1 MSIVIT
7 SLGDVM
13 TLSPQNNLLCW
24 EHEGQMEVDFDDDRL
39 DRLETDRDYNAGFER
54 AIVKGFRKVMQVI
67 RSAPDERD
75 FYALK
80 SLHFEKLEGAR
91 AHERSMKINKQWRLI
106 IELNGEAPNKRVR
119 VKAIEDY
126 H

>member
-1 MSIVIT
+1 
-7 SLGDVM
+7 
-13 TLSPQNNLLCW
+13 
-24 EHEGQMEVDFDDDRL
+24 VDFEDDRL
-39 DRLETDRDYNAGFER
+39 DRLEIDSDYDAGFER
-54 AIVKGFRKVMQVI
+54 AVVRGYRKLMQVI

-91 AHERSMKINKQWRLI
+91 SHERSMRINKRWRLI
-106 IELNGEAPNKRVR
+106 VELKGTPPDKRVL
-119 VKAIEDY
+119 VKVIEDY

>member
-1 MSIVIT
+1 
-7 SLGDVM
+7 
-13 TLSPQNNLLCW
+13 
-24 EHEGQMEVDFDDDRL
+24 MEVDFDDERL
-39 DRLETDRDYNAGFER
+39 DRLETDRSFDAGFGRE
-54 AIVKGFRKVMQVI
+54 IVKGFRKLMQVI
-67 RSAPDERD
+67 RNAPDERD

-80 SLHFEKLEGAR
+80 SLHFEKLEGDR

-106 IELNGEAPNKRVR
+106 LELKGNAPNKRVL

>member
-1 MSIVIT
+1 
-7 SLGDVM
+7 
-13 TLSPQNNLLCW
+13 
-24 EHEGQMEVDFDDDRL
+24 MEVDFDDEQL
-39 DRLETDRDYNAGFER
+39 DRLETDRDYDAGFGREVVR
-54 AIVKGFRKVMQVI
+54 SFRKLMQII
-67 RSAPDERD
+67 RGAPDERD

-80 SLHFEKLEGAR
+80 GLHFEKLEGAR

-106 IELNGEAPNKRVR
+106 LELRGQAPNKRVL

>member
-1 MSIVIT
+1 
-7 SLGDVM
+7 
-13 TLSPQNNLLCW
+13 
-24 EHEGQMEVDFDDDRL
+24 MEVDFADERL
-39 DRLETDRDYNAGFER
+39 NRLENDRSYDAGFGREVVR
-54 AIVKGFRKVMQVI
+54 GFRKLMQII
-67 RSAPDERD
+67 RGAPDERD

-80 SLHFEKLEGAR
+80 GLHFEKLEGDR

-106 IELNGEAPNKRVR
+106 VELSGTAPNKRVL

>member
-1 MSIVIT
+1 
-7 SLGDVM
+7 
-13 TLSPQNNLLCW
+13 
-24 EHEGQMEVDFDDDRL
+24 MEVDFDDDQL
-39 DRLETDRDYNAGFER
+39 DRLETDCDFDAGFGR
-54 AIVKGFRKVMQVI
+54 DVVKGFRKLMQII
-67 RSAPDERD
+67 RGAADERD

-91 AHERSMKINKQWRLI
+91 AHERSMRLNKQWRLI
-106 IELNGEAPNKRVR
+106 LELTGEAPNKRVR